1 MGLHRGRHENNLAVV
16 GVMGAGVWTGRLRAA
31 FSSIGGSMEKKPS
44 NASVLS
50 IYIGSRLMPGR
61 DGKPQ
66 RKLTVEEAER
76 IAKKRMERK

>member
-1 MGLHRGRHENNLAVV
+1 
-16 GVMGAGVWTGRLRAA
+16 
-31 FSSIGGSMEKKPS
+31 MEKKPS

-50 IYIGSRLMPGR
+50 IYIGSRLMPSR

-66 RKLTVEEAER
+66 RKLTVEEAKR